1 MAQAAPQPG
10 AALDT
15 ADADREWDALAT
27 ALNRWSVL
35 HVAPGRARR
44 AGVPRTAGAL
54 FERLLNSPEPRL
66 HQAAV
71 LLLLTHPRLAPEAR
85 AVIERLSGIARDRAM
100 RRYVAAAALQRM
112 ARTRIALS
120 LGPQP
125 LLLAAYV
132 DELGLPPLEEEFG
145 RAALL
150 ALADEEQA
158 RYGYDAWGTY
168 RSLLD
173 LFLSE
178 IRRRGWGARCGN
190 RPTARD

>member
-1 MAQAAPQPG
+1 MAQATPRPG

-15 ADADREWDALAT
+15 ADVDSEWDALAT
-27 ALNRWSVL
+27 ALNRWGVL
-35 HVAPGRARR
+35 HVAPGRVRR

-54 FERLLNSPEPRL
+54 FERLLNSPEPRR

-71 LLLLTHPRLAPEAR
+71 LLLLTHPRLAAEAR
-85 AVIERLSGIARDRAM
+85 EVIDRLGGATRDQAM
-100 RRYVAAAALQRM
+100 RRYVAAAAMQRM

-125 LLLAAYV
+125 LLPAAYV

-145 RAALL
+145 RVALL
-150 ALADEEQA
+150 ALAAEEEA

-168 RSLLD
+168 RALLD

-178 IRRRGWGARCGN
+178 IRRRGWGATCGN
-190 RPTARD
+190 RPTERD